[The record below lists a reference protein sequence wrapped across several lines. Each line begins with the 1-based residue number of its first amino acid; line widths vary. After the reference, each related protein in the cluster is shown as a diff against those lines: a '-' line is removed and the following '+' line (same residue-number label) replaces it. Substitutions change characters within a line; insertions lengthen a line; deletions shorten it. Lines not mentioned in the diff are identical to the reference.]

1 MLKLE
6 NIVKTYQT
14 GTVQQ
19 TALRNVSLTFRRSEF
34 VCILGQ
40 SGSGKTTMLNII
52 GGLDRYTSGQM
63 SIGGV
68 PTDTY
73 KERDWDRYRNRS
85 VGFIFQSY
93 NLIPHQSV
101 LANVELAMTISGA
114 SKKRRRRHAVR
125 ALAMVGLKEHM
136 HKRPNQLSGGQM
148 QRVAIARAL
157 VNDPDILLADE
168 PTGALDSETS
178 IQIMQL
184 LQEIAED
191 RLVIMVTHNAELAEQ
206 YATRTVRLLDGQI
219 VSDSDPYYETGE
231 EEPARPL
238 RHSHGVDKKRLPKTS
253 MSFGTAL
260 SLSFNNLRTKKGR
273 TFLTAFAGSIGI
285 IGIALILA
293 LSSGMQS
300 YVSDIETDTLSSYP
314 IIIESQA
321 VDLSDSAAETSSSA
335 SESEEGAQ
343 AQPADGVQQSGFAG
357 DTLQRETPRTQHN
370 DLAAFKAYLDSEA
383 GNSIRQHTSAV
394 RYGYGLELQVY
405 SADTQRITQINP
417 SPVYTGEDGNVTEEI
432 WTEMIGNTELLQS
445 QYDLLAGSWPQDYHD
460 VVLVLDENNAISDT
474 AMYALGLKDAAEFEE
489 LRTKVENGEA
499 IRRDEYETASFSYDD
514 LLGMEFLAVSNAAY
528 YEEADGVWLDRRSD
542 EAFMK
547 DLLGSAETLRISG
560 IIRPAADA
568 AAAVI
573 EGTVGYTAEL
583 TEHMIALNNDSAVV
597 RAQKETPE
605 TNVFTGSAFMDTQN
619 MSQDEVLEALPQ
631 AQRARL
637 ELLPESVRSVFLSYY
652 MENAAS
658 TYEGNLQTLG
668 AVDPD
673 TPSTVE
679 LYLKDFSA
687 RDSVLAAIDAYN
699 AERRQAGEES
709 AAIQYTDVVGTM
721 ISSVTDVIDMITYL
735 LIGFV
740 SISLVVSSIMIGIIT
755 YISVL
760 ERTKEIGVLR
770 SLGAS
775 RRDISRVFNA
785 ETAIVGLA
793 AGLIGVGATLLL
805 SLPINAVIQNLS
817 GVSGIASLPPAG
829 ALVLILVSVAL
840 TMIAGL
846 IPAHAAAKKDP
857 VTALRSE

>member
-14 GTVQQ
+14 GSISQNALKGVTV
-19 TALRNVSLTFRRSEF
+19 AFRRSEF

-63 SIGGV
+63 SIDGV

-114 SKKRRRRHAVR
+114 SKKRRRRHAAR

-136 HKRPNQLSGGQM
+136 HKKPNQLSGGQM

-231 EEPARPL
+231 EEPARLL

-335 SESEEGAQ
+335 SESEKG

-405 SADTQRITQINP
+405 SADMENVTQVNP
-417 SPVYTGEDGNVTEEI
+417 SPVYADEDGNVTEEI

-528 YEEADGVWLDRRSD
+528 YEEADGIWLDRRSD

-760 ERTKEIGVLR
+760 ERTKEIGILR

>member
-14 GTVQQ
+14 GSISQNALKGVTV
-19 TALRNVSLTFRRSEF
+19 AFRRSEF

-63 SIGGV
+63 SIDGV

-125 ALAMVGLKEHM
+125 ALAMVGLKEHI

-293 LSSGMQS
+293 LSSGMQA

-335 SESEEGAQ
+335 SESEKG

-489 LRTKVENGEA
+489 LRAKVENGEA

-514 LLGMEFLAVSNAAY
+514 LLGMEFLVVSNAAY
-528 YEEADGVWLDRRSD
+528 YEETDGIWLDRRSD

-605 TNVFTGSAFMDTQN
+605 TNVFTGGAFMDTQN
-619 MSQDEVLEALPQ
+619 MSQEELLKALPQ
-631 AQRARL
+631 AQRAQL
-637 ELLPESVRSVFLSYY
+637 ELLPESVRSVFMSYY

-679 LYLKDFSA
+679 LYLRDFSA

-817 GVSGIASLPPAG
+817 GVSGIASLPLAG

>member
-6 NIVKTYQT
+6 HIVKTYQT
-14 GTVQQ
+14 GSISQNALKGVTV
-19 TALRNVSLTFRRSEF
+19 AFRRSEF

-63 SIGGV
+63 SIDGV

-219 VSDSDPYYETGE
+219 VSDSDPYYETE
-231 EEPARPL
+231 AAEPRRSTRL
-238 RHSHGVDKKRLPKTS
+238 SRGYGKKRLPKTS

-293 LSSGMQS
+293 LSSGMQA

-405 SADTQRITQINP
+405 SADTENVTQVNP
-417 SPVYTGEDGNVTEEI
+417 SPMYADEDGNVTEEI
-432 WTEMIGNTELLQS
+432 WAEMIGNTELLQS

-474 AMYALGLKDAAEFEE
+474 AMYALGLKDAAEFEK

-499 IRRDEYETASFSYDD
+499 IRREDYETASFTYED
-514 LLGMEFLAVSNAAY
+514 LLGMEFLVVSNAAY

-760 ERTKEIGVLR
+760 ERTKEIGILR

>member
-73 KERDWDRYRNRS
+73 KDRDWDRYRNRS

-114 SKKRRRRHAVR
+114 SKKWRRRHAAR

-191 RLVIMVTHNAELAEQ
+191 RLVIMVTHNAQLAQ
-206 YATRTVRLLDGQI
+206 KYATRTVRLLDGQI
-219 VSDSDPYYETGE
+219 VSDSNPYYETE
-231 EEPARPL
+231 AAEPRRSTRL
-238 RHSHGVDKKRLPKTS
+238 SRGDGKKRLPKTS

-293 LSSGMQS
+293 LSSGMQA

-335 SESEEGAQ
+335 SESEEGE
-343 AQPADGVQQSGFAG
+343 QPADGVQQSGFAG

-489 LRTKVENGEA
+489 LRAKVENGEA

-514 LLGMEFLAVSNAAY
+514 LLGMEFLVVSNAAY
-528 YEEADGVWLDRRSD
+528 YEETDGIWLDRRSD

-547 DLLGSAETLRISG
+547 DLFGSAETLRISG

-605 TNVFTGSAFMDTQN
+605 TNVFTGGAFMDTQN
-619 MSQDEVLEALPQ
+619 MSQEELLKALPQ
-631 AQRARL
+631 AQRAQL
-637 ELLPESVRSVFLSYY
+637 ELLPESVRSVFMSYY

-679 LYLKDFSA
+679 LYLRDFSA

-709 AAIQYTDVVGTM
+709 AVIQYTDVVGTM

-760 ERTKEIGVLR
+760 ERTKEIGILR

-840 TMIAGL
+840 TVIAGL

>member
-14 GTVQQ
+14 GSISQNALKGVTV
-19 TALRNVSLTFRRSEF
+19 AFRRSEF

-63 SIGGV
+63 SIDGV

-114 SKKRRRRHAVR
+114 SKKRRRRHAAR

-136 HKRPNQLSGGQM
+136 HKKPNQLSGGQM

-335 SESEEGAQ
+335 SESEKG

-597 RAQKETPE
+597 RAQKETSE

-637 ELLPESVRSVFLSYY
+637 ELLPESVHSVFLSYY

>member
-14 GTVQQ
+14 GSISQNALKGVTV
-19 TALRNVSLTFRRSEF
+19 AFRRSEF

-63 SIGGV
+63 SIDGV

-114 SKKRRRRHAVR
+114 SKKRRRHHAAR

-136 HKRPNQLSGGQM
+136 HKKPNQLSGGQM

-417 SPVYTGEDGNVTEEI
+417 SPVYTDEDGNVTEEI
-432 WTEMIGNTELLQS
+432 WTEMIGNTELLES

-474 AMYALGLKDAAEFEE
+474 AMYALGLKDAAEFEK

-499 IRRDEYETASFSYDD
+499 IRREDYETASFTYED
-514 LLGMEFLAVSNAAY
+514 LLGMEFLVVSNAAY
-528 YEEADGVWLDRRSD
+528 YEETDGIWLDRRSD

>member
-14 GTVQQ
+14 GSISQNALKGVTV
-19 TALRNVSLTFRRSEF
+19 AFRRSEF

-63 SIGGV
+63 SIDGV
-68 PTDTY
+68 LTDTY

-125 ALAMVGLKEHM
+125 ALAMVGLKEHI

-184 LQEIAED
+184 LQEIAEE

-293 LSSGMQS
+293 LSSGMQA

-489 LRTKVENGEA
+489 LRAKVENGEA

-514 LLGMEFLAVSNAAY
+514 LLGMEFLVVSNAAY

-631 AQRARL
+631 AQRAQL

>member
-14 GTVQQ
+14 GSISQNALKGVTV
-19 TALRNVSLTFRRSEF
+19 AFRRSEF

-63 SIGGV
+63 SIDGV

-114 SKKRRRRHAVR
+114 SKKRRRRHAAR

-136 HKRPNQLSGGQM
+136 HKKPNQLSGGQM

-417 SPVYTGEDGNVTEEI
+417 SPVYTDEDGNVTEEI
-432 WTEMIGNTELLQS
+432 WTEMIGNTELLES

-499 IRRDEYETASFSYDD
+499 IRREDYETASFTYED
-514 LLGMEFLAVSNAAY
+514 LLGMEFLVVSNAAY
-528 YEEADGVWLDRRSD
+528 YEEADGIWLDRRSD

-760 ERTKEIGVLR
+760 ERTKEIGILR

>member
-14 GTVQQ
+14 GSISQNALKGVTV
-19 TALRNVSLTFRRSEF
+19 AFRRSEF

-63 SIGGV
+63 SIDGV

-136 HKRPNQLSGGQM
+136 HKKPNQLSGGQM

-293 LSSGMQS
+293 LSSGMQA

-631 AQRARL
+631 AQRAQL

>member
-14 GTVQQ
+14 GSISQNALKGVTV
-19 TALRNVSLTFRRSEF
+19 AFRRSEF

-63 SIGGV
+63 SIDGV
-68 PTDTY
+68 LTDTY

-114 SKKRRRRHAVR
+114 SKKRRRRHAAR
-125 ALAMVGLKEHM
+125 ALAMVGLKEHI

-231 EEPARPL
+231 EEPPRPL

-293 LSSGMQS
+293 LSSGMQA

-335 SESEEGAQ
+335 SESEKG

-417 SPVYTGEDGNVTEEI
+417 SPVYADEDGNVTEEI

-489 LRTKVENGEA
+489 LRTKVENGET

>member
-63 SIGGV
+63 SIDGV

-73 KERDWDRYRNRS
+73 KDRDWDRYRNRS

-114 SKKRRRRHAVR
+114 SKKRRRHHAVR

-191 RLVIMVTHNAELAEQ
+191 RLVIMVTHNAQLAEQ

-219 VSDSDPYYETGE
+219 VSDSDPYCETE
-231 EEPARPL
+231 AAEPRRSTRL
-238 RHSHGVDKKRLPKTS
+238 SRGDGKKRLSKTS

-293 LSSGMQS
+293 LSSGMQA

-343 AQPADGVQQSGFAG
+343 PADGVQQSGFTG

-514 LLGMEFLAVSNAAY
+514 LLGMEFLVVSNAAY
-528 YEEADGVWLDRRSD
+528 YEETDGIWLDRRGD

-605 TNVFTGSAFMDTQN
+605 TNVFTGGTFMDTQN
-619 MSQDEVLEALPQ
+619 MSQEELLKALPQ
-631 AQRARL
+631 AQRAQL
-637 ELLPESVRSVFLSYY
+637 ELLPESVRSVFMSYY

-679 LYLKDFSA
+679 LYLRDFSA

-709 AAIQYTDVVGTM
+709 AVIQYTDVVGTM

-760 ERTKEIGVLR
+760 ERTKEIGILR

>member
-14 GTVQQ
+14 GSISQNALKGVTV
-19 TALRNVSLTFRRSEF
+19 AFRRSEF

-63 SIGGV
+63 SIDGV

-93 NLIPHQSV
+93 NLIPHQNV

-114 SKKRRRRHAVR
+114 SKKRRRRHAAR

-136 HKRPNQLSGGQM
+136 HKKPNQLSGGQM

-191 RLVIMVTHNAELAEQ
+191 RLVIMVTHNAELAQQ

-219 VSDSDPYYETGE
+219 VSDSDPYYETE
-231 EEPARPL
+231 AAEPRRSTRL
-238 RHSHGVDKKRLPKTS
+238 SRGYGKKRLPKTS

-417 SPVYTGEDGNVTEEI
+417 SPVYTDEDGNVTEEI

-528 YEEADGVWLDRRSD
+528 YEEADGIWLDRRSD

>member
-637 ELLPESVRSVFLSYY
+637 ELLPESVRSVFLASY

>member
-63 SIGGV
+63 SIDGV

-73 KERDWDRYRNRS
+73 KDRDWDRYRNRS

-114 SKKRRRRHAVR
+114 SKKRRRRHAAR

-136 HKRPNQLSGGQM
+136 HKKPNQLSGGQM

-489 LRTKVENGEA
+489 LRAKVENGEA
-499 IRRDEYETASFSYDD
+499 ICRDEYETASFSYDD

-760 ERTKEIGVLR
+760 ERTKEIGILR

>member
-14 GTVQQ
+14 GSISQNALKGVTV
-19 TALRNVSLTFRRSEF
+19 AFRRSEF

-63 SIGGV
+63 SIDGV
-68 PTDTY
+68 LTDTY

-114 SKKRRRRHAVR
+114 SKKRRRRHAAR

-136 HKRPNQLSGGQM
+136 HKKPNQLSGGQM

-219 VSDSDPYYETGE
+219 VSDSDPYYETE
-231 EEPARPL
+231 AAEPRRSTRL
-238 RHSHGVDKKRLPKTS
+238 SRGYGKKRLPKTS

-474 AMYALGLKDAAEFEE
+474 AMYALGLKDAAEFEK
-489 LRTKVENGEA
+489 LRAKVENGEA

-631 AQRARL
+631 AQRAQL

-679 LYLKDFSA
+679 LYLRDFSA

-709 AAIQYTDVVGTM
+709 AVIQCTDVVGTM

>member
-14 GTVQQ
+14 GSISQNALKGVTV
-19 TALRNVSLTFRRSEF
+19 AFRRSEF

-63 SIGGV
+63 SIDGV

-114 SKKRRRRHAVR
+114 SKKRHRRHAAR

-136 HKRPNQLSGGQM
+136 HKKPNQLSGGQM

-219 VSDSDPYYETGE
+219 VSDSDPYYETE
-231 EEPARPL
+231 AAEPRRSTRL
-238 RHSHGVDKKRLPKTS
+238 SRGYGKKRLPKTS

-293 LSSGMQS
+293 LSSGMQA

-335 SESEEGAQ
+335 SESKVG

-445 QYDLLAGSWPQDYHD
+445 QYDLLAGSWSQDYHD

-514 LLGMEFLAVSNAAY
+514 LLGMEFLVVSNAAY
-528 YEEADGVWLDRRSD
+528 YEETDGIWLDRRSD

-605 TNVFTGSAFMDTQN
+605 TNVFTGGAFMDTQN
-619 MSQDEVLEALPQ
+619 MSQEELLKALPQ
-631 AQRARL
+631 AQRAQL
-637 ELLPESVRSVFLSYY
+637 ELLPESVRSVFMSYY

-679 LYLKDFSA
+679 LYLRDFSA

-709 AAIQYTDVVGTM
+709 AVIQYTDVVGTM

-760 ERTKEIGVLR
+760 ERTKEIGILR

>member
-14 GTVQQ
+14 GSISQNALKGVTV
-19 TALRNVSLTFRRSEF
+19 AFRRSEF

-63 SIGGV
+63 SIDGV
-68 PTDTY
+68 LTDTY

-136 HKRPNQLSGGQM
+136 HKKPNQLSGGQM

-219 VSDSDPYYETGE
+219 VSDSDPYYETE
-231 EEPARPL
+231 AAEPRRSTRL
-238 RHSHGVDKKRLPKTS
+238 SRGYGKKRLPKTS

-293 LSSGMQS
+293 LSSGMQA

-405 SADTQRITQINP
+405 SADTENVTQVNP
-417 SPVYTGEDGNVTEEI
+417 SPVYADEDGNVTEEI
-432 WTEMIGNTELLQS
+432 WAEMIGNTELLQS

-489 LRTKVENGEA
+489 LRAKVENGEA

-514 LLGMEFLAVSNAAY
+514 LLGMEFLVVSNAAY
-528 YEEADGVWLDRRSD
+528 YEETDGIWLDRRSD

-605 TNVFTGSAFMDTQN
+605 TNVFTGGAFMDTQN
-619 MSQDEVLEALPQ
+619 MSQEELLKALPQ
-631 AQRARL
+631 AQRAQL
-637 ELLPESVRSVFLSYY
+637 ELLPESVRSVFMSYY

-679 LYLKDFSA
+679 LYLRDFSA

-709 AAIQYTDVVGTM
+709 AVIQYTDVVGTM

-760 ERTKEIGVLR
+760 ERTKEIGILR

>member
-14 GTVQQ
+14 GSISQNALKGVTV
-19 TALRNVSLTFRRSEF
+19 AFRRSEF

-63 SIGGV
+63 SIDGV

-125 ALAMVGLKEHM
+125 ALAMVGLKEHI

-231 EEPARPL
+231 EEPPRPL

-417 SPVYTGEDGNVTEEI
+417 SPVYADEDGNVTEEI

-474 AMYALGLKDAAEFEE
+474 AMYALGLKDAAEFEK
-489 LRTKVENGEA
+489 LRAKVENGEA

-631 AQRARL
+631 AQRAQL
-637 ELLPESVRSVFLSYY
+637 ELLPESVRSVFMSYY

-679 LYLKDFSA
+679 LYLRDFSA

>member
-14 GTVQQ
+14 GSISQNALKGVTV
-19 TALRNVSLTFRRSEF
+19 AFRRSEF

-63 SIGGV
+63 SIDGV

-114 SKKRRRRHAVR
+114 SKKRRRRHAAR
-125 ALAMVGLKEHM
+125 ALAMVGLKEHI

-293 LSSGMQS
+293 LSSGMQA

-335 SESEEGAQ
+335 SESEKG

-417 SPVYTGEDGNVTEEI
+417 SPVYADEDGNVTEEI

-489 LRTKVENGEA
+489 LRAKVENGEA

-573 EGTVGYTAEL
+573 EGAVGYTAEL

-631 AQRARL
+631 AQRAWL

>member
-19 TALRNVSLTFRRSEF
+19 TALRNVSLTFRHSEF

-63 SIGGV
+63 SIDGV
-68 PTDTY
+68 LTDTY

-114 SKKRRRRHAVR
+114 SKKRRRRHAAR

-136 HKRPNQLSGGQM
+136 HKKPNQLSGGQM

-219 VSDSDPYYETGE
+219 VSDSDPYYETE
-231 EEPARPL
+231 AAEPRRSTRL
-238 RHSHGVDKKRLPKTS
+238 SRGYGKKRLPKTS

-474 AMYALGLKDAAEFEE
+474 AMYALGLKDAAEFEK
-489 LRTKVENGEA
+489 LRAKVENGEA

-631 AQRARL
+631 AQRAQL

-679 LYLKDFSA
+679 LYLRDFSA

-709 AAIQYTDVVGTM
+709 AVIQCTDVVGTM

>member
-73 KERDWDRYRNRS
+73 KDRDWDRYRNRS

-114 SKKRRRRHAVR
+114 SKKRRRCHAAR

-191 RLVIMVTHNAELAEQ
+191 RLVIMVTHNAQLAQ
-206 YATRTVRLLDGQI
+206 KYATRTVRLLDGQI
-219 VSDSDPYYETGE
+219 VSDSDPYCETE
-231 EEPARPL
+231 AAEPRQSTRL
-238 RHSHGVDKKRLPKTS
+238 SRGDGKKRLSKTS

-293 LSSGMQS
+293 LSSGMQA

-335 SESEEGAQ
+335 SESEEG

-489 LRTKVENGEA
+489 LRAKVENGEA

-514 LLGMEFLAVSNAAY
+514 LLGMEFLVVSNAAY
-528 YEEADGVWLDRRSD
+528 YEEADGIWLDRRSD

-605 TNVFTGSAFMDTQN
+605 TNVFTGGAFMDTQN

-658 TYEGNLQTLG
+658 TYERNLQTLG

-679 LYLKDFSA
+679 LYLRDFSA

-760 ERTKEIGVLR
+760 ERTKEIGILR

>member
-63 SIGGV
+63 SIDGV

-73 KERDWDRYRNRS
+73 KDRDWDRYRNRS

-114 SKKRRRRHAVR
+114 SKKRRRHHAVR

-184 LQEIAED
+184 LQQIAED
-191 RLVIMVTHNAELAEQ
+191 RLVIMVTHNAQLAQ
-206 YATRTVRLLDGQI
+206 KYATRTVRLLDGQI
-219 VSDSDPYYETGE
+219 VSDSDPYYETE
-231 EEPARPL
+231 AVEPRRSTRL
-238 RHSHGVDKKRLPKTS
+238 SCGDGKKRLPKTS

-293 LSSGMQS
+293 LSSGMQA
-300 YVSDIETDTLSSYP
+300 YVSDMETDTLSSYP

-335 SESEEGAQ
+335 SESEKGV
-343 AQPADGVQQSGFAG
+343 QPADGVQQSGFAG

-489 LRTKVENGEA
+489 LRTKVENGEV

-514 LLGMEFLAVSNAAY
+514 LLGMEFLVVSNAAY
-528 YEEADGVWLDRRSD
+528 YEETDGIWLDRRSD

-605 TNVFTGSAFMDTQN
+605 TNVFTGGAFMDTQN
-619 MSQDEVLEALPQ
+619 MSQEELLKALPQ
-631 AQRARL
+631 AQRAQL
-637 ELLPESVRSVFLSYY
+637 ELLPESVRSVFMSYY

-679 LYLKDFSA
+679 LYLRDFSA

-699 AERRQAGEES
+699 SERRQAGEES
-709 AAIQYTDVVGTM
+709 AVIQYTDVVGTM

-760 ERTKEIGVLR
+760 ERTKEIGILR

>member
-63 SIGGV
+63 SIDGV

-73 KERDWDRYRNRS
+73 KDRDWDRYRNRS

-114 SKKRRRRHAVR
+114 SKKRRRHHAVR

-184 LQEIAED
+184 LQQIAED
-191 RLVIMVTHNAELAEQ
+191 RLVIMVTHNAQLAQ
-206 YATRTVRLLDGQI
+206 KYATRTVRLLDGQI
-219 VSDSDPYYETGE
+219 VSDSDPYYETE
-231 EEPARPL
+231 AVEPRRSTRL
-238 RHSHGVDKKRLPKTS
+238 SCGDGKKRLSKTS

-293 LSSGMQS
+293 LSSGMQA
-300 YVSDIETDTLSSYP
+300 YVSDMETDTLSSYP

-335 SESEEGAQ
+335 SETEEGAEE
-343 AQPADGVQQSGFAG
+343 QPADGVHQSGFVG

-370 DLAAFKAYLDSEA
+370 DLAAFKAYLDSDA

-514 LLGMEFLAVSNAAY
+514 LLGMEFLVVSNAAY
-528 YEEADGVWLDRRSD
+528 YEETDGIWLDRRGD

-605 TNVFTGSAFMDTQN
+605 TNVFTGGAFMDTQN
-619 MSQDEVLEALPQ
+619 MSQEELLKALPQ
-631 AQRARL
+631 AQRAQL

-679 LYLKDFSA
+679 LYLRDFSA

-699 AERRQAGEES
+699 SERRQAGEES
-709 AAIQYTDVVGTM
+709 AVIQYTDVVGTM

-760 ERTKEIGVLR
+760 ERTKEIGILR

>member
-6 NIVKTYQT
+6 NIAKTYQT
-14 GTVQQ
+14 GSISQNALKGVTV
-19 TALRNVSLTFRRSEF
+19 AFRRSEF

-63 SIGGV
+63 SIDGV
-68 PTDTY
+68 LTDTY

-114 SKKRRRRHAVR
+114 SKKRRRRHAAR
-125 ALAMVGLKEHM
+125 ALAMVGLKEHI

-231 EEPARPL
+231 EEPPRPL

-335 SESEEGAQ
+335 SESEKG

-489 LRTKVENGEA
+489 LRAKVENGEA

-631 AQRARL
+631 AQRAQL